1 MSSSSLEEVNLQ
13 RKAVEIAK
21 KLFIGVYIPP
31 EEEEEEGREE
41 SSITM
46 TNLRNMLD
54 AAIDCEKKNN
64 WDLFGLRIIFI
75 ARRASQGDDLYK
87 FVRNI
92 IREIIESSKDTK
104 ERLKL
109 AKYTLTAC
117 IYIFTAYRKG
127 LSDLLR

>member
-31 EEEEEEGREE
+31 EEEEEEELG
-41 SSITM
+41 ITM

-87 FVRNI
+87 FVRNL

>member
-1 MSSSSLEEVNLQ
+1 MSSSPLEEVDLQ

-21 KLFIGVYIPP
+21 KLFIGVYIPT
-31 EEEEEEGREE
+31 EEEEEEELG
-41 SSITM
+41 ITM

-64 WDLFGLRIIFI
+64 WDLFGLRVIFI

-87 FVRNI
+87 FVSNL
-92 IREIIESSKDTK
+92 IREITESSKDTK

-127 LSDLLR
+127 LHDLLR

>member
-21 KLFIGVYIPP
+21 KLFIGVRIPT
-31 EEEEEEGREE
+31 EEEEEGREE

-75 ARRASQGDDLYK
+75 ARRASKGDDLYK
-87 FVRNI
+87 FVRNL

-117 IYIFTAYRKG
+117 IYIFTAYRKE

>member
-1 MSSSSLEEVNLQ
+1 MESSPLEEIELQ

-21 KLFIGVYIPP
+21 WLFRGVYIPT
-31 EEEEEEGREE
+31 EEEEESEE
-41 SSITM
+41 SSITI

-64 WDLFGLRIIFI
+64 WDLFGLRVIFI
-75 ARRASQGDDLYK
+75 ARKASQGDDLHK
-87 FVRNI
+87 FVRNLI
-92 IREIIESSKDTK
+92 VKITESYQNTE

-117 IYIFTAYRKG
+117 IYVFNAYKKG
-127 LSDLLR
+127 LHDLLG